1 MRRAPTP
8 ETGPGVVAAI
18 DAALGARR
26 LVASGR
32 RYRPAYAHA
41 AVVVVVQVYA
51 LFRGDIT
58 AVLLCVA
65 AAALSV
71 LLCLPMI
78 GQRRRLGPSRSRFEP
93 VWVRQSAAR
102 PRAAL
107 GNALESSAPLLDEV
121 AEHFAFEHE
130 RVERILDALASRFG
144 PPRAIAALGLG
155 LLHVLPGALILVRL
169 GHAEIATA
177 PIFAIGAASMLI
189 GALALAWTVHG
200 AEAVRDEVHAWR
212 RVVHVIAALDTLT
225 ERAVA
230 RVEHSRAGRAA
241 GDGSDRGWR
250 ADRRSGALIDDRRES
265 D

>member
-26 LVASGR
+26 LVASDR

-41 AVVVVVQVYA
+41 AVAVVVQVYA
-51 LFRGDIT
+51 LFRGDTT

-78 GQRRRLGPSRSRFEP
+78 GQRRQLGPSRSRFEP
-93 VWVRQSAAR
+93 VWVRQSAAQ
-102 PRAAL
+102 PRAVL
-107 GNALESSAPLLDEV
+107 GKALESPAPLVDEV

-130 RVERILDALASRFG
+130 RVEQALDALASRFG
-144 PPRAIAALGLG
+144 PPRSIAALGLG
-155 LLHVLPGALILVRL
+155 LLHVLPSVLILVRL
-169 GHAEIATA
+169 GHAEIAAA
-177 PIFAIGAASMLI
+177 PIFAIGTVSTLI
-189 GALALAWTVHG
+189 GAFALAWTVHG
-200 AEAVRDEVHAWR
+200 TEAVRDEVHAWR

-225 ERAVA
+225 EQAVA
-230 RVEHSRAGRAA
+230 RIEHSRAGQVA
-241 GDGSDRGWR
+241 GSASERG
-250 ADRRSGALIDDRRES
+250 
-265 D
+265 